1 MKGSTGISTGEWESG
16 QAGMGR
22 LSRQRGNAE
31 VSRESSRFPGTGD
44 RAQLRRE
51 PKGWSGLWECRGP

>member
-1 MKGSTGISTGEWESG
+1 MKGSTDISTGERESG

-22 LSRQRGNAE
+22 LSRQRGNAQ

-51 PKGWSGLWECRGP
+51 QKGWSGLWKCKGP